1 MNQLIDLQ
9 PANGATHSKKRRG
22 RGNASGL
29 GRQAG
34 RGHKGWH
41 SRSGSK
47 RVPWYEG
54 GQMPLQRRLPKRGF
68 SNYPFR
74 KEVQIINLE
83 SIARLNVSQVDTQLL
98 VDKGIIKNAG
108 IPLKVLGVGELA
120 SAVEVTAAAFS
131 KTAIAKIE
139 KAGGKAIVQ
148 C

>member
-1 MNQLIDLQ
+1 MSQLIDLQ
-9 PANGATHSKKRRG
+9 PAEGATHSKKRRG

-29 GRQAG
+29 GRQSG

-47 RVPWYEG
+47 RVAWYEG

-68 SNYPFR
+68 SNYPFK

-83 SIARLNVSQVDTQLL
+83 SIARLQIDKVDAKVL
-98 VDKGIIKNAG
+98 VDNGVIKNTL
-108 IPLKVLGVGELA
+108 IPLKVLGNGELS

-131 KTAIAKIE
+131 QTAIDKIE